1 MTYLILYDISEDR
14 IRTHISKHLEERG
27 CRRVQKSIFMAKT
40 SIEKYHEIK
49 DYLQQIQDEYDNDD
63 TILFMPISKK
73 TLRDTYMIGNNTAFL
88 DSVEDKKIL
97 IF

>member
-27 CRRVQKSIFMAKT
+27 CRRVQKSVFMAKM
-40 SIEKYHEIK
+40 SIEKYHEIR
-49 DYLQQIQDEYDNDD
+49 DYLQQIQDEYENDD
-63 TILFMPISKK
+63 TILFIPISQQV
-73 TLRDTYMIGNNTAFL
+73 LRETYMIGNNIPFL
-88 DSVEDKKIL
+88 DAVDDKKVL

>member
-27 CRRVQKSIFMAKT
+27 CRRFQKSIFLAKT

-63 TILFMPISKK
+63 TILFIPISKQILK
-73 TLRDTYMIGNNTAFL
+73 NTYMIGNNTAFL

>member
-27 CRRVQKSIFMAKT
+27 GRRIQKSVFLIKMD
-40 SIEKYHEIK
+40 IQKYHEIK
-49 DYLQQIQDEYDNDD
+49 DYLQQIQEEYDNND
-63 TILFMPISKK
+63 TILFVPLSKGA
-73 TLRDTYMIGNNTAFL
+73 LQDIYMIGNNTAFL
-88 DSVEDKKIL
+88 DSVDDKKTL

>member
-1 MTYLILYDISEDR
+1 MTYLILYR

>member
-14 IRTHISKHLEERG
+14 IRTHISKHLEQRG
-27 CRRVQKSIFMAKT
+27 CRRVQKSVFIAKT

-49 DYLQQIQDEYDNDD
+49 NYLEQIQEEYDNQD
-63 TILFMPISKK
+63 TILFIPISKK
-73 TLRDTYMIGNNTAFL
+73 GLQEAYMIGNNTAFL
-88 DSVEDKKIL
+88 DSVDDKKVL